1 MYVTRLVN
9 PSHPGMHRVHD
20 SNQRPGAFHMSAA
33 RWSLFTAGFGNV
45 LYADCLAELLILSEY
60 VNKTEKIGG
69 M

>member
-20 SNQRPGAFHMSAA
+20 SNQRPRAFHMSAA

-45 LYADCLAELLILSEY
+45 LYADCLAEQARLHRSLH
-60 VNKTEKIGG
+60 GG
-69 M
+69 SIK